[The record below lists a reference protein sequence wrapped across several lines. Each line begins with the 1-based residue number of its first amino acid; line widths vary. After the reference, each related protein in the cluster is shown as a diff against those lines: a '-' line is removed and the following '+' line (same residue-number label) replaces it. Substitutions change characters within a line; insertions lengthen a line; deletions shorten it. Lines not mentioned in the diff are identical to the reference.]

1 MSGPRKHHYVPV
13 FYQKNFANSQGLL
26 WVYDRR
32 LKTSKQL
39 HPRSVCFQKDLY
51 TLKRNNGP
59 WERGLESVCL
69 SYIDGVGSAAIRALQ
84 SEKPN
89 QDVVETVAYFIGV
102 QINRL
107 PSAGRAISAMY
118 VRSITEMSRL
128 MAVNVGRM
136 QSSIDRYTRKT
147 GKTIDVSAES
157 MVEAVRGQHFEVV
170 ATEVPFLQAIFR
182 QAEFMSKVIMQLDWQ
197 ILIAPPETGFIVCDN
212 PVVVVPPSGIRAV
225 GFLVPGTV
233 KYFPLSYRHC
243 LRLGGRGD
251 SFGYRKIS
259 KETAQVINYN
269 IAANSE
275 RFIMGPDK
283 AQLASVVLRSGSTAE
298 DTTPRFTVES
308 FEQNDDGSLQM
319 FTVQPT
325 RYFYAKG
332 PQAP

>member
-157 MVEAVRGQHFEVV
+157 M
-170 ATEVPFLQAIFR
+170 
-182 QAEFMSKVIMQLDWQ
+182 
-197 ILIAPPETGFIVCDN
+197 
-212 PVVVVPPSGIRAV
+212 
-225 GFLVPGTV
+225 
-233 KYFPLSYRHC
+233 
-243 LRLGGRGD
+243 
-251 SFGYRKIS
+251 
-259 KETAQVINYN
+259 
-269 IAANSE
+269 
-275 RFIMGPDK
+275 
-283 AQLASVVLRSGSTAE
+283 
-298 DTTPRFTVES
+298 
-308 FEQNDDGSLQM
+308 
-319 FTVQPT
+319 
-325 RYFYAKG
+325 
-332 PQAP
+332 